1 MDELLEL
8 YCAVM
13 LCVPAKRLDV
23 ANTAIPP
30 EITPLPILFVPS
42 KKFIVPV
49 FPVATVAVKVTDC
62 GKIEGLSEELS
73 KILETLAV
81 TVFELLGL

>member
-13 LCVPAKRLDV
+13 LCVAAKRLDV
-23 ANTAIPP
+23 VNVAIPP
-30 EITPLPILFVPS
+30 EMTPLPILFTPS
-42 KKFIVPV
+42 KKLIVPV
-49 FPVATVAVKVTDC
+49 FPLATVAVKVTDC
-62 GKIEGLSEELS
+62 RKVEGLSEELS
-73 KILETLAV
+73 KTLETLVV